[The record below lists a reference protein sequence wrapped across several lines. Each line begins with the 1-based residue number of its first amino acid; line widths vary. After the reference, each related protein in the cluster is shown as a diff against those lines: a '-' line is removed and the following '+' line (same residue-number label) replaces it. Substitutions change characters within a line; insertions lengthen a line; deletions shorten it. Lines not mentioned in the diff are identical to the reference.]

1 MDSNE
6 SAPRESTRHGSRPFP
21 LHGLPAG
28 LMLEEDAV
36 PQQAASDGAVGPA
49 VASRSALTPCFGV
62 ACACRGRC
70 ARYSAVDDSQ
80 ADPDTLVTCV
90 KGQTF
95 PLFVDS
101 SPVGRAACG

>member
-1 MDSNE
+1 
-6 SAPRESTRHGSRPFP
+6 
-21 LHGLPAG
+21 
-28 LMLEEDAV
+28 MLEDNAA
-36 PQQAASDGAVGPA
+36 PQQAAGDEAAGSGA
-49 VASRSALTPCFGV
+49 ASRSALRPCFGV